1 LRASPICVS
10 YIVPPPPRTFLCCAL
25 ALYRLYVAAMGEQWL
40 RGPHM
45 PRSISHEDIG
55 EEAKVMDSDEPG
67 LGLGG
72 RAGWDFFSC

>member
-1 LRASPICVS
+1 
-10 YIVPPPPRTFLCCAL
+10 
-25 ALYRLYVAAMGEQWL
+25 MGEQWL

-72 RAGWDFFSC
+72 RAGWDFFFHVKALFVFMGIDPAMVLVPIWIE